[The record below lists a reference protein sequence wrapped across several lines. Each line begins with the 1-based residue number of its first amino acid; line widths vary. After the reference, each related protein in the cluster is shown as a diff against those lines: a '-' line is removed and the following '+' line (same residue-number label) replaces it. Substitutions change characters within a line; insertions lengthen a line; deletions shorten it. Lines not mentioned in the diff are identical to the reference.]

1 MRKKEPEH
9 PYSYKSALSPSS
21 EKQPKVKKSWF
32 GLGRRKK
39 KPESP
44 AEPPAEEV
52 INIVGDDNSVFVVD
66 PATNKL
72 YLVTT
77 TTDEM
82 GREVE
87 VRRQVVPTLGLNLP

>member
-9 PYSYKSALSPSS
+9 PYSYKSTLFPSC
-21 EKQPKVKKSWF
+21 EKQPKAKKHWF

-39 KPESP
+39 KPEP
-44 AEPPAEEV
+44 AVEPPAEEV
-52 INIVGDDNSVFVVD
+52 INIVGDDNSFFVVD
-66 PATNKL
+66 RSTNKL

-87 VRRQVVPTLGLNLP
+87 IRREVAPTLGLNLP

>member
-9 PYSYKSALSPSS
+9 PYSYKSALSLSR
-21 EKQPKVKKSWF
+21 EKPPKVKKHWF

-39 KPESP
+39 MLEPP

-52 INIVGDDNSVFVVD
+52 INIVGDDNSFFVVD
-66 PATNKL
+66 RSTNKVFF
-72 YLVTT
+72 VTT

-87 VRRQVVPTLGLNLP
+87 IRREVAPTLGLNLP

>member
-9 PYSYKSALSPSS
+9 PYSYKSALFPSS
-21 EKQPKVKKSWF
+21 EKQPKVKKHWF
-32 GLGRRKK
+32 GLKEK
-39 KPESP
+39 KPEPP

-52 INIVGDDNSVFVVD
+52 IKIVGDDNSVLIVD
-66 PATNKL
+66 LSTNKL
-72 YLVTT
+72 YFVTT

-87 VRRQVVPTLGLNLP
+87 IRRQVAPTLGLNLP